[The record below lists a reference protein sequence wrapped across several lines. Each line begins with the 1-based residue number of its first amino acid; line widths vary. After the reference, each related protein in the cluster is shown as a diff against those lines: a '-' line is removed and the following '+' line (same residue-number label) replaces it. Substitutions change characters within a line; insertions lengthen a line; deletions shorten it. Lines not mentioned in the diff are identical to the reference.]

1 MIIIVFIQ
9 VASNLTSLSNL
20 VKPSNIIRQ
29 PTRMLSNQSLV
40 FLFHVFFPSAVRMP
54 FRTTSVAGMAL
65 VIDNVHIRLVEL
77 LTVIRF

>member
-1 MIIIVFIQ
+1 
-9 VASNLTSLSNL
+9 
-20 VKPSNIIRQ
+20 
-29 PTRMLSNQSLV
+29 MLSNQSLV
-40 FLFHVFFPSAVRMP
+40 FLFQIHVFFPSAVRVP